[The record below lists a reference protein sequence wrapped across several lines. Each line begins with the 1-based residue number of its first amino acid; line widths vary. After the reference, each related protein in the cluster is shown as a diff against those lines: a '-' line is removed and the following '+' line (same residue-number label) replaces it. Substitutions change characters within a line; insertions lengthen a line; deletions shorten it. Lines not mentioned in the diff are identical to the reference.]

1 MIESL
6 EAAPADWAITS
17 PFAKIA
23 NVGMLKILI
32 MTTEDLIKCC
42 PIDNTFKIIGKKFT
56 IHIIRNMAIHGQ
68 TRFNQML
75 DSIEDANPKTLSARL
90 KEMEKAGLI
99 SRIVYDEVP
108 IRVEYKV
115 TKKGNDLQ
123 GILDQMAALSMK
135 HYPREKFK
143 DGKQRTYK

>member
-1 MIESL
+1 
-6 EAAPADWAITS
+6 
-17 PFAKIA
+17 
-23 NVGMLKILI
+23 MLNKTKSS
-32 MTTEDLIKCC
+32 MKTQNTDDMVKCC

-56 IHIIRNMAIHGQ
+56 IHIIRNMAMHGQ

-99 SRIVYDEVP
+99 SRNVYDEVP

-115 TKKGNDLQ
+115 TKKGIDLQ
-123 GILDQMAALSMK
+123 GILDQMAAFSMK
-135 HYPREKFK
+135 HYPREIFK
-143 DGKQRTYK
+143 DGKQRNYKQVFKKPISVLN